1 MDTERS
7 SVPAI
12 RSALAAA
19 CPLLWDGSASKAVA
33 GMVPSFVASPAS
45 TEEASA
51 LMRVAASSGLAVV
64 PRGAGTGL
72 GWGLPPSACDL
83 VVDLSAMDQV
93 IEHAAGDLVAR
104 VQAGA
109 TFGGVAS
116 VLAKAGQELALD
128 VPADA
133 TIGGVVATGT
143 AGPRRL
149 RYGSPRDLLI
159 GVTAVRADGVV
170 AHAGGKVV
178 KNVAGYDIGKLLAG
192 SQGTLALITEA
203 TFRLHPLPE
212 AVAYV
217 TAEFGPA
224 QRGAAVVALQSA
236 AGSALVPSAVELDW
250 PPGSPQ
256 SPRALRVGVLLEGTS
271 PGVAERAR
279 QMSELLASAGG
290 SPAVAVAEAAPPRW
304 GQLPSPSTVIRVTF
318 WVGRLAGV
326 LDAITAAG
334 AGTGVRPAVTGSAG
348 AGALYV
354 CLDPGTEQ
362 DTAVRFIQALRER
375 LDSGASG
382 GPAGS
387 GGPASG
393 AHPASGG
400 PRGSV
405 VVLAAPAPV
414 MAAAGAYGSVPGFAL
429 MKAIK
434 DQFDPEHRMFPGR
447 LAALLKRKGTRCR
460 TRTRCATW
468 RKTACTAGS
477 ACRPALPT
485 SCGPRKWTRRAAGST
500 W

>member
-1 MDTERS
+1 MNSERGL
-7 SVPAI
+7 VLEV
-12 RSALAAA
+12 RSALSSA
-19 CPLLWDGSASKAVA
+19 CPSLRDGEAADAVGGLTPA
-33 GMVPSFVASPAS
+33 FVASPAS
-45 TEEASA
+45 TQEAAA
-51 LMRVAASSGLAVV
+51 LLRAAAAAGLAVV

-83 VVDLSAMDQV
+83 VVDVRGMDQV

-224 QRGAAVVALQSA
+224 QRGAAAAALQSA
-236 AGSALVPSAVELDW
+236 AASALVPSAAELDW

-271 PGVAERAR
+271 SGVAERAR
-279 QMSELLASAGG
+279 LMSQLLASPGG
-290 SPAVAVAEAAPPRW
+290 SPAVAVAQAAPPRW
-304 GQLPSPSTVIRVTF
+304 GQLPSGSTVIRVTF
-318 WVGRLAGV
+318 WAGRLAGV
-326 LDAITAAG
+326 LDAVAAAG
-334 AGTGVRPAVTGSAG
+334 AAAGVRPAVTGPAG
-348 AGALYV
+348 AGALYA
-354 CLDPGTEQ
+354 CLDPGTDH
-362 DTAVRFIQALRER
+362 DTAVQFVLTLRER
-375 LDSGASG
+375 LDSGAF
-382 GPAGS
+382 
-387 GGPASG
+387 G
-393 AHPASGG
+393 AASGG

-405 VVLAAPAPV
+405 VLLAAPAAV
-414 MAAAGAYGSVPGFAL
+414 MAEAGAYGVYGSVPGAAL
-429 MKAIK
+429 MRAIK
-434 DQFDPEHRMFPGR
+434 DQFDPDHRMFPGR
-447 LAALLKRKGTRCR
+447 LAAI
-460 TRTRCATW
+460 
-468 RKTACTAGS
+468 
-477 ACRPALPT
+477 
-485 SCGPRKWTRRAAGST
+485 
-500 W
+500 